1 MTIAAASDA
10 LALHLRSRLQA
21 AGALEGWAVEARTLR
36 DARAGTDKLVAL
48 VLWRVQPDEPS
59 DDSNAPLRA
68 ASQADP
74 PEGTGL
80 KLRYLLL
87 VRGAPAA
94 DEQRMLGYC
103 MAALDRNPVV
113 ADTSAPSGRSTEALV
128 VAVETPPD
136 EAYLRLVGL
145 CGDPPPLVVPYV
157 ARTIPL
163 NPLPAGGEPDRPDAA
178 AP

>member
-1 MTIAAASDA
+1 MPIAAASDA
-10 LALHLRSRLQA
+10 FALHLRSRLEA
-21 AGALEGWAVEARTLR
+21 AGALEGWAVESKTLR
-36 DARAGTDKLVAL
+36 DARAGPDNLVAL

-59 DDSNAPLRA
+59 ADSAPLRA

-87 VRGAPAA
+87 VRGATAA

-103 MAALDRNPVV
+103 MAALDRSPVV
-113 ADTSAPSGRSTEALV
+113 GDRDMPGGLSAEALV
-128 VAVETPPD
+128 VAAETPPD
-136 EAYLRLVGL
+136 EAYLRLIGL
-145 CGDPPPLVVPYV
+145 CGDPPPLLVPYAV
-157 ARTIPL
+157 RSVPLIP
-163 NPLPAGGEPDRPDAA
+163 PAAGRIPGRPGTA